1 MNHITIDDIA
11 LEAGVS
17 KSTVSRVL
25 SRPHLVKEKTR
36 ERILAVIEK
45 YSYTP
50 NVLAQG
56 LAGMPTKNIGVVV
69 DEFSNNFYIDL
80 LDGIDSVISEHKYTL
95 QVMSSLWNPDRE
107 IQGIRSMLKNR
118 VDGILLAPVS
128 SQSPAVLE
136 LKKSGIP
143 FVMVNCQAADP
154 LISYVSCD
162 NYKGGALL
170 AEHINSLDHEQIII
184 VSVFDHESV
193 RDRIKGFE
201 DHLRKGTVSI
211 TRYSNAKTYRDG
223 YDLAPAVVDYDSIR
237 TKKTCLFISNDYVAV
252 GFIARFLEMGIAIPE
267 QAAVAG
273 FDDIRLSALCRVP
286 LTTVSQSVQEMG
298 RIAARTL
305 MEKILLNKTEPVK
318 YLIEPRLIV
327 RESTGF

>member
-1 MNHITIDDIA
+1 MKHITIDDIA
-11 LEAGVS
+11 HEAGVS

-36 ERILAVIEK
+36 ERILGVIEK

-80 LDGIDSVISEHKYTL
+80 LDGIDNVISAYKYTL
-95 QVMSSLWNPDRE
+95 QVMSSLWNPERE
-107 IQGIRSMLKNR
+107 SQGIRSMLKNR

-136 LKKSGIP
+136 LKKSGLP
-143 FVMVNCQAADP
+143 FVVMNCRPADP

-162 NYKGGALL
+162 NYRGGALL
-170 AEHINSLDHEQIII
+170 AEHINTLDHEQIII

-211 TRYSNAKTYRDG
+211 TRYSNAKTYKDG

-237 TKKTCLFISNDYVAV
+237 TKKTSLFISNDYVAI
-252 GFIARFLEMGIAIPE
+252 GFIARFLEMGIAIPG

-298 RIAARTL
+298 RMAARAL
-305 MEKILLNKTEPVK
+305 MEKILLNKTEPVRH
-318 YLIEPRLIV
+318 LIEPRLIV
-327 RESTGF
+327 RESTDL

>member
-1 MNHITIDDIA
+1 MKHITIDDIA
-11 LEAGVS
+11 HEAGVS

-36 ERILAVIEK
+36 ERILAIIEK

-80 LDGIDSVISEHKYTL
+80 LDGIDSVISAYKYTL
-95 QVMSSLWNPDRE
+95 QVMSSQWNPERE

-128 SQSPAVLE
+128 SRSPAVLE

-143 FVMVNCQAADP
+143 FVVINCQPEDP

-162 NYKGGALL
+162 NYRGGALL
-170 AEHINSLDHEQIII
+170 AEHINTLDHEQIII

-201 DHLRKGTVSI
+201 DHLRTGTVSI
-211 TRYSNAKTYRDG
+211 TRYSNAKTYQDG
-223 YDLAPAVVDYDSIR
+223 YDLAPTVVDCDSIR
-237 TKKTCLFISNDYVAV
+237 TKKTSLFISNDYVAI
-252 GFIARFLEMGIAIPE
+252 GFIARFLEMDIAIPG

-273 FDDIRLSALCRVP
+273 FDDIRLSALCRIP

-298 RIAARTL
+298 RMAARAL
-305 MEKILLNKTEPVK
+305 MEKILQTKTEPVK
-318 YLIEPRLIV
+318 HLIEPRLIV